1 MKAHAGVLIAATLLV
16 AAAVPMLAHHSIAAE
31 FDTAK
36 PVTVTGTVTKLD
48 WMNPHIW
55 VYMNVKDESG
65 KITRWQFEGGP
76 PNSLRRN
83 GWTKDSLKEGDTVTV
98 EGLRAKDPVNAE
110 GTYIGNAR
118 NVTLPGGKR
127 VFSGS
132 AEDGGKQQ

>member
-1 MKAHAGVLIAATLLV
+1 MRTKFVLIAASFVV

-31 FDTAK
+31 FDSTK
-36 PVTVTGTVTKLD
+36 TVTVTGTVTKLD

-55 VYMNVKDESG
+55 VYLNVKDAAG
-65 KITRWQFEGGP
+65 KITKWQFEGGP

-98 EGLRAKDPVNAE
+98 EGIRAKDPVNAE
-110 GTYIGNAR
+110 GAYVGNAR
-118 NVTLPGGKR
+118 NVTLPGGRR

-132 AEDGGKQQ
+132 ADDGGKQQ

>member
-1 MKAHAGVLIAATLLV
+1 MRTKFVLIAASLVV

-31 FDTAK
+31 FDSTK
-36 PVTVTGTVTKLD
+36 TVTVTGTVTKLD

-55 VYMNVKDESG
+55 VYLNVKDANG
-65 KITRWQFEGGP
+65 KVTRWQFEGGP

-98 EGLRAKDPVNAE
+98 EGIRAKDPVNAE
-110 GTYIGNAR
+110 GAYVGQSRT
-118 NVTLPGGKR
+118 VTLPGGKK

-132 AEDGGKQQ
+132 AEDSKQ

>member
-31 FDTAK
+31 FDSTK

-55 VYMNVKDESG
+55 VYMDVKDQSG
-65 KITRWQFEGGP
+65 KITKWQFEGGP
-76 PNSLRRN
+76 PNTLRRN
-83 GWTKDSLKEGDTVTV
+83 GWSRTALKEGDTVTV
-98 EGLRAKDPVNAE
+98 EGLRAKDPVNSE

>member
-1 MKAHAGVLIAATLLV
+1 MRTKFVLIAASLVV

-31 FDTAK
+31 FDSTKA
-36 PVTVTGTVTKLD
+36 VTVTGTVTKVD

-55 VYMNVKDESG
+55 LYVNVKDADG
-65 KITRWQFEGGP
+65 KISKWQFEGGP

-110 GTYIGNAR
+110 GAYVGNAR

-132 AEDGGKQQ
+132 ADDGGKQQ

>member
-1 MKAHAGVLIAATLLV
+1 MKAKFAALTAATLV
-16 AAAVPMLAHHSIAAE
+16 MAAVPILAHHSIAAE
-31 FDTAK
+31 FDSTK
-36 PVTVTGTVTKLD
+36 TITVTGTVTKLD

-55 VYMNVKDESG
+55 VYVNVKDASG
-65 KITRWQFEGGP
+65 KITKWQFEGGP

-98 EGLRAKDPVNAE
+98 EGIRAKDPVNAE
-110 GTYIGNAR
+110 GAYVGNAR
-118 NVTLPGGKR
+118 NVTLPGGRR

>member
-1 MKAHAGVLIAATLLV
+1 MKAKLPVLIGGMLLV
-16 AAAVPMLAHHSIAAE
+16 ASAVPMLAHHSIAAE
-31 FDTAK
+31 FDQSKT
-36 PVTVTGTVTKLD
+36 VTVTGTVTKLD

-55 VYMNVKDESG
+55 VYVDAKDASG
-65 KITRWQFEGGP
+65 KVTKWQFEGGP

-83 GWTKDSLKEGDTVTV
+83 GWTKNSLKEGDTVTV
-98 EGLRAKDPVNAE
+98 EGIRAKDPVNAE
-110 GTYIGNAR
+110 GAYVGNAR

>member
-1 MKAHAGVLIAATLLV
+1 MKTKLGVLMAGSLL
-16 AAAVPMLAHHSIAAE
+16 AAALPMLAHHSISAE
-31 FDTAK
+31 FDSTK
-36 PVTVTGTVTKLD
+36 TVTVTGVVTKLD

-55 VYMNVKDESG
+55 VYLDAKDAAG
-65 KITRWQFEGGP
+65 KVTKWQFEGGP

-83 GWTKDSLKEGDTVTV
+83 GWTKEALKEGDTVTV
-98 EGLRAKDPVNAE
+98 EAIRAKDPVNAQ
-110 GTYIGNAR
+110 GVYIGNAR

>member
-1 MKAHAGVLIAATLLV
+1 MRSKLGGLIAATLVV
-16 AAAVPMLAHHSIAAE
+16 AAAVPMLAHHSISAE
-31 FDTAK
+31 FDTTK

-55 VYMNVKDESG
+55 VYVSVKDAAG
-65 KITRWQFEGGP
+65 KITKWQFEGGP

-83 GWTKDSLKEGDTVTV
+83 GWTKDALKEGDVVTV
-98 EGLRAKDPVNAE
+98 EGIRAKDPVNAE
-110 GTYIGNAR
+110 GAYVGNAR
-118 NVTLPGGKR
+118 NVTLPGGRR

>member
-1 MKAHAGVLIAATLLV
+1 MRAKLGILMAGTLL
-16 AAAVPMLAHHSIAAE
+16 AAALPILAHHSIAAE
-31 FDTAK
+31 FDSTK
-36 PVTVTGTVTKLD
+36 TVTVTGTVTKLD

-55 VYMNVKDESG
+55 VYLSVKDESG
-65 KITRWQFEGGP
+65 KVTKWQFEGGP

-83 GWTKDSLKEGDTVTV
+83 GWTKDSLKEGDMVTV
-98 EGLRAKDPVNAE
+98 EGIRAKDPVNAE
-110 GTYIGNAR
+110 GAYVGNAR

>member
-1 MKAHAGVLIAATLLV
+1 
-16 AAAVPMLAHHSIAAE
+16 MLAHHSIAAE
-31 FDTAK
+31 FDSTK
-36 PVTVTGTVTKLD
+36 TVTVTGTVTKLD

-55 VYMNVKDESG
+55 VYMSVKDESG
-65 KITRWQFEGGP
+65 KVTKWQFEGGP

-98 EGLRAKDPVNAE
+98 EGIRAKDPVNAE
-110 GTYIGNAR
+110 GAYVGNAR